1 MINID
6 ITKFYTKESIN
17 KKTENILKVLFEN
30 KYNKM
35 SKTLLARKLK
45 MNVSNL
51 HVFLDILT
59 EKGLLLI
66 NRQNTNEGTVM
77 YVSINEKGEEN
88 YKLTGG

>member
-1 MINID
+1 MKNRYKD
-6 ITKFYTKESIN
+6 NFNLK
-17 KKTENILKVLFEN
+17 ILEVLEFFIRNPHQEV
-30 KYNKM
+30 Y
-35 SKTLLARKLK
+35 LRELARKLK